1 MAIPFL
7 QPAVNAVKNW
17 ADLGGN
23 RTDDPQQNPFRR
35 AKVAFEDKYP
45 RINNPLRFNDQQ
57 RADLM
62 PRLGFTS
69 LGTNEVYLAV
79 SRTPADTAFSNVANV
94 VTAIIRHWRDEH
106 PDDSDAAAA
115 RKLLEGSSSLAA
127 IDARLSAA
135 RLAQDVAEK
144 EGAELDRAYHEYR
157 SIPARYEQLAIKIA
171 SLETESNRL
180 TVIDFDAKIKQLL
193 AFEYNPKPGVVIHES
208 IPSLLMLRDTRE
220 LRVGVIA
227 DLVSQCK
234 EALEKI
240 ADDNK
245 RLAEYLDLP
254 EHKL

>member
-1 MAIPFL
+1 MSIIQQA
-7 QPAVNAVKNW
+7 AKAVKNW

-69 LGTNEVYLAV
+69 LGTNEFYLAV

-94 VTAIIRHWRDEH
+94 VAAIIRHWRDEH

-127 IDARLSAA
+127 IDSKLAAA
-135 RLAQDVAEK
+135 RLAQDLAEK

-157 SIPARYEQLAIKIA
+157 SVPAKHEQLSQRVA
-171 SLETESNRL
+171 SLEFERNRL
-180 TVIDFDAKIKQLL
+180 TATDFDAKIRQLL
-193 AFEYNPKPGVVIHES
+193 ELDYNPKPGVVIHES
-208 IPSLLMLRDTRE
+208 IPSLLMQRDTLQ
-220 LRVGVIA
+220 LRLEVIA
-227 DLVSQCK
+227 DLVEQCK
-234 EALEKI
+234 AALN
-240 ADDNK
+240 DLVSSNK
-245 RLAEYLDLP
+245 RLALELDLE